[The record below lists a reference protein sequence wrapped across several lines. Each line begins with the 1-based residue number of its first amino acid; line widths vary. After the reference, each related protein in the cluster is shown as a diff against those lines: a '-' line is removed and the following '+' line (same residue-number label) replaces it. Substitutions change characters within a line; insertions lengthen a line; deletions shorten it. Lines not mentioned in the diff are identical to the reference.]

1 MTNKKLYRGL
11 STFAMSVLIVC
22 SVSSIVYAK
31 DGDIYNTDNTNL
43 GGIGNILLHNK
54 SAIFNLIKN
63 IETYEYEVANKLYA
77 ASQVNEQFIKNPDA
91 TVVAVHAAVKAN
103 LIPIVAAPGTVAS
116 VSAISVNSFKIVFNQ
131 SPADTSKINF
141 SVLKG
146 TTPITVTTTW
156 NTATTEATVT
166 SSSDL
171 QIGSYTVNVKNDT
184 VSIGTS
190 NVTISE
196 HKIAKINIISSEL
209 EISNTIIGTT
219 TTQIGHA
226 TYQILDQYGIDI
238 TNSSLAQSIT
248 WTCGIGNAV
257 GSNGL
262 LIITPFS
269 GATNLLTSYTNTTI
283 NAIDGITKVTA
294 TSNVSVMSPRKI
306 GETVT
311 VHDSVWGTYEL
322 TISNVELTS
331 ERNQSSKTIPAE
343 VYKVTYTYKLLSK
356 VSATSMGLYIN
367 GFDSSIDSTNELGET
382 YPNNINKIPKE
393 LYLVGNSCTA
403 ETFIGVDNP
412 TTKLILIKKYSTNT
426 GSNFVTFTIST
437 NK

>member
-1 MTNKKLYRGL
+1 MTNKKLYMGL
-11 STFAMSVLIVC
+11 SKFAISVMIAI
-22 SVSSIVYAK
+22 SISGTVYAK
-31 DGDIYNTDNTNL
+31 DGDIYNTDNSNL
-43 GGIGNILLHNK
+43 GGIGDILLHNK

-63 IETYEYEVANKLYA
+63 INTYGYEVDNKLYS
-77 ASQVNEQFIKNPDA
+77 ASQVNEQFNKNPGA
-91 TVVAVHAAVKAN
+91 TAFIIHASIKTALTPKCT
-103 LIPIVAAPGTVAS
+103 APGTVAS
-116 VSAISVNSFKIVFNQ
+116 VSAIGVNSLKVVFNQ

-146 TTPITVTTTW
+146 TTPITVATTW
-156 NTATTEATVT
+156 NTANTEATIT

-184 VSIGTS
+184 ASIGTS
-190 NVTISE
+190 NITISE

-209 EISNTIIGTT
+209 EITNTIIGTT

-226 TYQILDQYGIDI
+226 TYQILDQYGSDI

-248 WTCGIGNAV
+248 WKCGIGNAV

-283 NAIDGITKVTA
+283 NAIDGITNVTA
-294 TSNVSVMSPRKI
+294 TANVSVVSPHKT

-322 TISNVELTS
+322 TINSVELTS
-331 ERNQSSKTIPAE
+331 ERNQSSTTIPAE

-356 VSATSMGLYIN
+356 VSATSTGISIN
-367 GFDSSIDSTNELGET
+367 RFDSAIDSNNELGET
-382 YPNNINKIPKE
+382 YPNIITNIPKE

-403 ETFIGVDNP
+403 ETFIGIDNP
-412 TTKLILIKKYSTNT
+412 TNTLTLIKRYSTNT
-426 GSNFVTFTIST
+426 GSNYVTFTIPT